1 MATAPL
7 GRPYE
12 SLRSTALFGTS
23 DDLTGQSPPP
33 AIIDNIK
40 TRRNIIDYAD
50 LRVRFKFPVMFTR
63 FQMLGRLFRAHPLFL
78 LAPGKNFRFLSSLS
92 TANMVWLYFPP
103 DRSRPGRLDRFY
115 RRVNSSFVPDYA
127 DTTRS

>member
-33 AIIDNIK
+33 GIIDNIK

-50 LRVRFKFPVMFTR
+50 LRSALSFPSCSPDI
-63 FQMLGRLFRAHPLFL
+63 QMLGRLFRAHPLFL

-103 DRSRPGRLDRFY
+103 DRSRPGQLDRFY

-127 DTTRS
+127 DKTRS

>member
-1 MATAPL
+1 MATATL

-12 SLRSTALFGTS
+12 SLRSIALFGTS

-33 AIIDNIK
+33 GIIDNIK